1 MLTSFNAN
9 EECFLVMLMLVILML
24 IVMLINL
31 YTDYAVTDLIYV
43 SELCPCAVTMLLI
56 SIVLSEVY

>member
-9 EECFLVMLMLVILML
+9 EECFLVMLILML
-24 IVMLINL
+24 INL
-31 YTDYAVTDLIYV
+31 NTDYAVTDLIYV